1 MPPFKD
7 EHILIIVPGSQ
18 TTLAQL
24 GLPES
29 FTTPSHRFP
38 TRMFRAPDG
47 KSWEPHRIC
56 ERPKEPS
63 DGDVV
68 MNGTNEEQETEL
80 VEYTDQDEGAI
91 WPLKEGRI
99 ENLPAFLAL
108 LQHIHNTFSPTLH
121 TPILLVS
128 QPSWTAKN
136 HEDIT
141 QFIFEKFKTPGL
153 CIIDSALA
161 TSYAYG
167 VANAT
172 VIDVGFEKTDIT
184 AILDFV
190 ISARGT
196 VSDSGGEGITRRLME
211 RLKSKDFTRDMAEQL
226 KRSPICEI
234 LPPGIPLPI
243 AGTTETTIVNEVL
256 NSKSTDVVSTGVAIS
271 SADIKIPEMI
281 PEKIEDKFIENE
293 GVLDIAAIVTSGK
306 TQDFLAKKEKEKAE
320 RTAARK
326 ATKDAEKAEAILNA
340 NKPVKLPNSRKPRAI
355 FHYEEYVKNVTNLL
369 KTSDSQKAISS
380 TSDTANPDQ
389 ALNTAV
395 SSEPAVPEED
405 GVAKVD
411 QPNDA
416 QKEDGAAKIDQPNDA
431 QKEEKKRISE
441 EKLHHVRRDIE
452 VGIERFQGADNGYM
466 DAIADTVYRTILSVD
481 EISKRQDAWES
492 LIICGSG
499 SKVRGFKEALLGVL
513 SNRYLVTPSSAPT
526 FTSETPPNLGTPRGT
541 PSAMGSMTPN
551 TSFPSSIAPTQI
563 TGVGNQNFLT
573 TPMNPM
579 MAQISNQPNIN
590 PSSNFPGTPA
600 TAAAATTVSQNQK
613 SRSQTPTSIKLVNP
627 PTYFP
632 EWKQFE
638 EAIFLGSQVAAKVF
652 FVNDQGQSK
661 AFLSRMEFNEDGPTA
676 IHQ

>member
-38 TRMFRAPDG
+38 TRMFLAPDR
-47 KSWEPHRIC
+47 KTWEPHKIC

-63 DGDVV
+63 DGNVA
-68 MNGTNEEQETEL
+68 MSGTSEERETEF
-80 VEYTDQDEGAI
+80 VEYPDQHEGAI
-91 WPLKEGRI
+91 WPIKEGRI

-153 CIIDSALA
+153 CIIDSAIA

-172 VIDVGFEKTDIT
+172 IIDVGFEKTDIT

-190 ISARGT
+190 ISARG
-196 VSDSGGEGITRRLME
+196 VVKDSGGEGMTRQLME
-211 RLKSKDFTRDMAEQL
+211 LLKSKDFTRDMAEQL

-234 LPPGIPLPI
+234 LPPGIPLPTP
-243 AGTTETTIVNEVL
+243 GTTETTIVNEVL
-256 NSKSTDVVSTGVAIS
+256 NSKSTDVVSSGMAFS
-271 SADIKIPEMI
+271 SADIKIPDMI
-281 PEKIEDKFIENE
+281 PEKIEDKFIEDE

-306 TQDFLAKKEKEKAE
+306 TQDFLAKKEKEKVE

-326 ATKDAEKAEAILNA
+326 ATKDAEKAEATLNA
-340 NKPVKLPNSRKPRAI
+340 NKPIKLPNSRKPRAI
-355 FHYEEYVKNVTNLL
+355 FHYEEYVKNVTNLVE
-369 KTSDSQKAISS
+369 TSDPQTAISI
-380 TSDTANPDQ
+380 TSDTANSDE
-389 ALNTAV
+389 ALNIAV
-395 SSEPAVPEED
+395 SGDSIVLE
-405 GVAKVD
+405 
-411 QPNDA
+411 
-416 QKEDGAAKIDQPNDA
+416 EDGAAKIDQLKDVR
-431 QKEEKKRISE
+431 KEEKKKISQ
-441 EKLHHVRRDIE
+441 EKLHLVRRDIE

-466 DAIADTVYRTILSVD
+466 DAIADTVYRTILSID
-481 EISKRQDAWES
+481 DISKRQDAWES

-513 SNRYLVTPSSAPT
+513 NNRYLVTPSSAPT
-526 FTSETPPNLGTPRGT
+526 FISEPPSNLDTPRTT
-541 PSAMGSMTPN
+541 PIVNVAMIPN
-551 TSFPSSIAPTQI
+551 TSFSSSITPTQI
-563 TGVGNQNFLT
+563 TGVGNQNFPT

-579 MAQISNQPNIN
+579 MGHISNQPNTN
-590 PSSNFPGTPA
+590 MNSNLTGIPA
-600 TAAAATTVSQNQK
+600 TTVAATTVGQNQQ

-632 EWKQFE
+632 EWKHFD

-676 IHQ
+676 IHQV